1 MAITRWRRRPA
12 TGCITCGRW
21 PVPSGAWRSMKIL
34 NTRGWRMTSRREF
47 IVGAGVAAL
56 TAALPVD
63 RLAAAF
69 APRLYPPID
78 LSYFDTPITPAPS
91 DIRFGY
97 AAITWGGNDRQAIE
111 DVAAAGFRGI
121 QLRTSV
127 LKEFGDKPAALK
139 ELLEQHRLVMT
150 AFSSGNVSIDPA
162 QESKTI
168 DE

>member
-1 MAITRWRRRPA
+1 MPCCCRMAITRWRRRPA

-21 PVPSGAWRSMKIL
+21 RVPSGAWRSMKIL
-34 NTRGWRMTSRREF
+34 NTSGWRMTSRREF

-56 TAALPVD
+56 GAALPVD

-111 DVAAAGFRGI
+111 DVAAVGFPGIPALSNALRG
-121 QLRTSV
+121 
-127 LKEFGDKPAALK
+127 FGDNPPALK
-139 ELLEQHRLVMT
+139 ELREQH
-150 AFSSGNVSIDPA
+150 P
-162 QESKTI
+162 
-168 DE
+168 